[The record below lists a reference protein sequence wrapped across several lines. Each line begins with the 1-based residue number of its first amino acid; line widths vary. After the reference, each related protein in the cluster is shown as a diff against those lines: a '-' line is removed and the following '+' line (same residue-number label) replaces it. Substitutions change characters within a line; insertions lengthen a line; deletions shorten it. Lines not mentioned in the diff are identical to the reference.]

1 MARQTSF
8 GEALAHARER
18 KGLDLSTAARK
29 LRIRPDILRA
39 IEEGDFAR
47 MPPRGYTSN
56 MVGAYARL
64 VGLNPTEVTRAY
76 REEVYQFET
85 GRRPASNRRER
96 PRRCRTHGR
105 AALQPRP
112 GILSGLLPRR
122 LRGLPALWPFRLG
135 RFLGRPGRAAPQPQY
150 TNLVQGRQAPGIAA
164 NIGSYLPLII
174 VGAIIVGLLVLVIVL
189 AFGNRAAPES
199 DVPTVPIS
207 GMQNPAG
214 TDTGAANEGAGD
226 ATAPTQQPVAPTS
239 AKFSYNV
246 PEGSSVYIE
255 VVQDGKT
262 VEAGDVTGPKTAD
275 FDVTGTL
282 KFVLSGD
289 DEDIAAVKLTL
300 DGEEVKAED
309 QNGRGVYTY
318 TVNFEDVLNDW
329 KRANGVAGASSDS
342 SGDSD
347 SGSSSSSVPR
357 ATTPAQATVPP
368 TPPEMATRPTPA
380 RTPPT
385 ARPSGP
391 IEKGNQPMAKEF
403 SFDIVS
409 TVDMQEVDNAF
420 QQAKKEL
427 SQRYDLKDSGAEI
440 SLDKSAGTLTVTAPA
455 STDCP

>member
-96 PRRCRTHGR
+96 PRDAGRTVALPSSRDRGSSRGSYRDDYAGSPRSGR
-105 AALQPRP
+105 
-112 GILSGLLPRR
+112 SGLGGSSART
-122 LRGLPALWPFRLG
+122 
-135 RFLGRPGRAAPQPQY
+135 GRAAPQPQY

-214 TDTGAANEGAGD
+214 TDTGAANEGGTD
-226 ATAPTQQPVAPTS
+226 ATAPHP
-239 AKFSYNV
+239 
-246 PEGSSVYIE
+246 SSR
-255 VVQDGKT
+255 G
-262 VEAGDVTGPKTAD
+262 AD
-275 FDVTGTL
+275 ERQV
-282 KFVLSGD
+282 
-289 DEDIAAVKLTL
+289 
-300 DGEEVKAED
+300 
-309 QNGRGVYTY
+309 
-318 TVNFEDVLNDW
+318 
-329 KRANGVAGASSDS
+329 
-342 SGDSD
+342 
-347 SGSSSSSVPR
+347 
-357 ATTPAQATVPP
+357 
-368 TPPEMATRPTPA
+368 
-380 RTPPT
+380 
-385 ARPSGP
+385 
-391 IEKGNQPMAKEF
+391 
-403 SFDIVS
+403 
-409 TVDMQEVDNAF
+409 
-420 QQAKKEL
+420 
-427 SQRYDLKDSGAEI
+427 
-440 SLDKSAGTLTVTAPA
+440 
-455 STDCP
+455 

>member
-96 PRRCRTHGR
+96 PRDAGRTVALPSSRDRGSSRGSYRDEYAGSPRSGR
-105 AALQPRP
+105 
-112 GILSGLLPRR
+112 SGLGGSSART
-122 LRGLPALWPFRLG
+122 
-135 RFLGRPGRAAPQPQY
+135 GRAAPQPQY

-318 TVNFEDVLNDW
+318 TVNF
-329 KRANGVAGASSDS
+329 
-342 SGDSD
+342 
-347 SGSSSSSVPR
+347 
-357 ATTPAQATVPP
+357 
-368 TPPEMATRPTPA
+368 
-380 RTPPT
+380 
-385 ARPSGP
+385 
-391 IEKGNQPMAKEF
+391 
-403 SFDIVS
+403 
-409 TVDMQEVDNAF
+409 
-420 QQAKKEL
+420 
-427 SQRYDLKDSGAEI
+427 
-440 SLDKSAGTLTVTAPA
+440 
-455 STDCP
+455 

>member
-96 PRRCRTHGR
+96 PRDAGRTV
-105 AALQPRP
+105 ALPSSRDRESSRGSYRDDYTASPR
-112 GILSGLLPRR
+112 S
-122 LRGLPALWPFRLG
+122 
-135 RFLGRPGRAAPQPQY
+135 GRPGLGGASTRGGRPTSQPQY

-174 VGAIIVGLLVLVIVL
+174 VGAVIVGLLVLVIVL

-199 DVPTVPIS
+199 DLPTVPIS

-214 TDTGAANEGAGD
+214 TDTGASGEGAGD
-226 ATAPTQQPVAPTS
+226 ATTPTQQPVAPTS

-246 PEGSSVYIE
+246 PEGSSVYID

-262 VEAGDVTGPKTAD
+262 VEAGDATGPKTAD

-289 DEDIAAVKLTL
+289 DDDIAAVKLTL

-329 KRANGVAGASSDS
+329 KRANGVAGASSSDA
-342 SGDSD
+342 SGSADSD
-347 SGSSSSSVPR
+347 SSSDAGSSSDDSGTSDSSSD
-357 ATTPAQATVPP
+357 T
-368 TPPEMATRPTPA
+368 
-380 RTPPT
+380 
-385 ARPSGP
+385 SGSDDAP
-391 IEKGNQPMAKEF
+391 DSGDD
-403 SFDIVS
+403 SS
-409 TVDMQEVDNAF
+409 DNA
-420 QQAKKEL
+420 A
-427 SQRYDLKDSGAEI
+427 
-440 SLDKSAGTLTVTAPA
+440 
-455 STDCP
+455 

>member
-76 REEVYQFET
+76 REEKST
-85 GRRPASNRRER
+85 SSR
-96 PRRCRTHGR
+96 R
-105 AALQPRP
+105 AAVRRATVASAPAMPDARSRCP
-112 GILSGLLPRR
+112 PAATGILSGLLPRR
-122 LRGLPALWPFRLG
+122 LRAPRAPAVPAW
-135 RFLGRPGRAAPQPQY
+135 RFLGLHGQGGSAAPVHQP
-150 TNLVQGRQAPGIAA
+150 RPRAPGTGHRGEHRLVFAA
-164 NIGSYLPLII
+164 HH

-262 VEAGDVTGPKTAD
+262 VEAGNVTGPKTAD

-347 SGSSSSSVPR
+347 SGSSSGSDSSSDDSS
-357 ATTPAQATVPP
+357 TSD
-368 TPPEMATRPTPA
+368 
-380 RTPPT
+380 
-385 ARPSGP
+385 RPSDTS
-391 IEKGNQPMAKEF
+391 GNGDSSDSGED
-403 SFDIVS
+403 SS
-409 TVDMQEVDNAF
+409 DNA
-420 QQAKKEL
+420 A
-427 SQRYDLKDSGAEI
+427 
-440 SLDKSAGTLTVTAPA
+440 
-455 STDCP
+455 

>member
-85 GRRPASNRRER
+85 GRRPTSNRRER
-96 PRRCRTHGR
+96 PRDAGRTVALPSSRDRGSSRGSYRDDYTGSTRSGR
-105 AALQPRP
+105 
-112 GILSGLLPRR
+112 SGLGGSSART
-122 LRGLPALWPFRLG
+122 
-135 RFLGRPGRAAPQPQY
+135 GRAAPQPQY

-189 AFGNRAAPES
+189 AFGNRAAPERCAY
-199 DVPTVPIS
+199 
-207 GMQNPAG
+207 GAHLRHAEPAG
-214 TDTGAANEGAGD
+214 TDTGAANA
-226 ATAPTQQPVAPTS
+226 AAPTRRPPTQPVAPTS

-262 VEAGDVTGPKTAD
+262 VEAGDVTGPKTGD

-347 SGSSSSSVPR
+347 SGSSSGSDSSSDDSS
-357 ATTPAQATVPP
+357 TSDSS
-368 TPPEMATRPTPA
+368 
-380 RTPPT
+380 
-385 ARPSGP
+385 SGTSGSGDASDSG
-391 IEKGNQPMAKEF
+391 ED
-403 SFDIVS
+403 SS
-409 TVDMQEVDNAF
+409 DNA
-420 QQAKKEL
+420 A
-427 SQRYDLKDSGAEI
+427 
-440 SLDKSAGTLTVTAPA
+440 
-455 STDCP
+455 

>member
-96 PRRCRTHGR
+96 PRDAGRTVALPSSRDRGSSRGSYRDDYAGSPRSGR
-105 AALQPRP
+105 
-112 GILSGLLPRR
+112 SGLGGSSART
-122 LRGLPALWPFRLG
+122 G
-135 RFLGRPGRAAPQPQY
+135 RTAPQPQY

-214 TDTGAANEGAGD
+214 TDTGAANEGGTD

-239 AKFSYNV
+239 AKFSYNAV
-246 PEGSSVYIE
+246 SYTHLDVYKRQTLEGLAASAAPGTCLFYAPNFTTGAVLMMEFAKAAAPYFPEAEVIE
-255 VVQDGKT
+255 YHHCNKKDAPSGTAVRT
-262 VEAGDVTGPKTAD
+262 AEIIAEARAPRVSEAPGRET
-275 FDVTGTL
+275 
-282 KFVLSGD
+282 
-289 DEDIAAVKLTL
+289 EIA
-300 DGEEVKAED
+300 GAE
-309 QNGRGVYTY
+309 GARGA
-318 TVNFEDVLNDW
+318 LI
-329 KRANGVAGASSDS
+329 NGVPVH
-342 SGDSD
+342 
-347 SGSSSSSVPR
+347 SVR
-357 ATTPAQATVPP
+357 SMGCLLYTSRCV
-368 TPPEMATRPTPA
+368 
-380 RTPPT
+380 
-385 ARPSGP
+385 
-391 IEKGNQPMAKEF
+391 
-403 SFDIVS
+403 
-409 TVDMQEVDNAF
+409 
-420 QQAKKEL
+420 
-427 SQRYDLKDSGAEI
+427 
-440 SLDKSAGTLTVTAPA
+440 
-455 STDCP
+455 

>member
-8 GEALAHARER
+8 GEALARARER

-96 PRRCRTHGR
+96 SRDAGRTVALPSSRDRGSYRDDYAGPSRSGR
-105 AALQPRP
+105 
-112 GILSGLLPRR
+112 SGLGGPSA
-122 LRGLPALWPFRLG
+122 RGG
-135 RFLGRPGRAAPQPQY
+135 RTAPQPQY
-150 TNLVQGRQAPGIAA
+150 TNLVQGRQAPGLAA

-189 AFGNRAAPES
+189 AFGNRSAPES

-214 TDTGAANEGAGD
+214 TDTGAANEGGTD

-342 SGDSD
+342 SGSSDSGSASD
-347 SGSSSSSVPR
+347 SGSSGDDSGSSSGSSD
-357 ATTPAQATVPP
+357 A
-368 TPPEMATRPTPA
+368 
-380 RTPPT
+380 
-385 ARPSGP
+385 SGSDDDTSASG
-391 IEKGNQPMAKEF
+391 ED
-403 SFDIVS
+403 SS
-409 TVDMQEVDNAF
+409 DNEA
-420 QQAKKEL
+420 
-427 SQRYDLKDSGAEI
+427 
-440 SLDKSAGTLTVTAPA
+440 
-455 STDCP
+455 

>member
-96 PRRCRTHGR
+96 PRDAGRTVALPSSRDRGSSRGSYRDDYTSSTRSGR
-105 AALQPRP
+105 
-112 GILSGLLPRR
+112 SGLGGSSART
-122 LRGLPALWPFRLG
+122 
-135 RFLGRPGRAAPQPQY
+135 GRAAPQPQY

-214 TDTGAANEGAGD
+214 H
-226 ATAPTQQPVAPTS
+226 
-239 AKFSYNV
+239 
-246 PEGSSVYIE
+246 
-255 VVQDGKT
+255 
-262 VEAGDVTGPKTAD
+262 
-275 FDVTGTL
+275 
-282 KFVLSGD
+282 
-289 DEDIAAVKLTL
+289 
-300 DGEEVKAED
+300 
-309 QNGRGVYTY
+309 
-318 TVNFEDVLNDW
+318 
-329 KRANGVAGASSDS
+329 
-342 SGDSD
+342 
-347 SGSSSSSVPR
+347 
-357 ATTPAQATVPP
+357 
-368 TPPEMATRPTPA
+368 
-380 RTPPT
+380 
-385 ARPSGP
+385 
-391 IEKGNQPMAKEF
+391 
-403 SFDIVS
+403 
-409 TVDMQEVDNAF
+409 
-420 QQAKKEL
+420 
-427 SQRYDLKDSGAEI
+427 RYRCRE
-440 SLDKSAGTLTVTAPA
+440 
-455 STDCP
+455 